1 MEALEQGD
9 HRIYTD
15 LAMVG
20 KDDSFEEHCNPIKNE
35 TVEGNKS
42 FTRVQE
48 EGESIDKFVTDLKLL
63 ATTCNFGTLQDSL
76 F

>member
-1 MEALEQGD
+1 MEALERGD

-48 EGESIDKFVTDLKLL
+48 EG
-63 ATTCNFGTLQDSL
+63 
-76 F
+76 